1 MIRYDKR
8 LNQEIYETV
17 YRYNKKIKSLS
28 AKNIIAKLP
37 PIITT
42 KDLKTKDPTKELYSQ
57 NRREL
62 RARLKQ
68 MKAFLKPGAEAVIV
82 TPRKEVFTKWEFH
95 NLQMQRRTAIN
106 RIKKDIKRL
115 EDTKMTYAGQRSKY
129 SYAQMGSQQYLNLL
143 QKLEYL
149 NTHELDKVSG
159 EALVYYRR
167 FVARN
172 SKPRRDRE
180 WKENFLD
187 IVLNLGYEYNYDVSE
202 LRKELTKLSVPE
214 FINLINEERLLKDL
228 IYYYKLLD
236 EPNFDKN
243 LVEEDVGQLINAVRD
258 ALPKM
263 IENVS

>member
-1 MIRYDKR
+1 
-8 LNQEIYETV
+8 
-17 YRYNKKIKSLS
+17 
-28 AKNIIAKLP
+28 
-37 PIITT
+37 
-42 KDLKTKDPTKELYSQ
+42 
-57 NRREL
+57 
-62 RARLKQ
+62 
-68 MKAFLKPGAEAVIV
+68 
-82 TPRKEVFTKWEFH
+82 
-95 NLQMQRRTAIN
+95 
-106 RIKKDIKRL
+106 
-115 EDTKMTYAGQRSKY
+115 MTYAGQKSKY

-149 NTHELDKVSG
+149 KTHELDKVSG

-243 LVEEDVGQLINAVRD
+243 LVEDDVGQLINAVRD

>member
-17 YRYNKKIKSLS
+17 YRYNKKVKSLS
-28 AKNIIAKLP
+28 AKQPNVKLP

-42 KDLKTKDPTKELYSQ
+42 KDLKTKDPTKEFYST

-68 MKAFLKPGAEAVIV
+68 MKAFLKPGAETVIV

-95 NLQMQRRTAIN
+95 NLQMQRRTAIT

-115 EDTKMTYAGQRSKY
+115 EDTKMTYAGKRSKY

-149 NTHELDKVSG
+149 KTHELDKISG
-159 EALVYYRR
+159 EALVYYRK
-167 FVARN
+167 FIARN
-172 SKPRRDRE
+172 SKPRRDKE

-187 IVLNLGYEYNYDVSE
+187 IVLNLGYEYNYDVSKIRNM
-202 LRKELTKLSVPE
+202 LNKLSVPE

-243 LVEEDVGQLINAVRD
+243 IVQDDTSQILTAVEE
-258 ALPKM
+258 ALPEM
-263 IENVS
+263 IKNVT

>member
-17 YRYNKKIKSLS
+17 YRYNKKVRSLS
-28 AKNIIAKLP
+28 AKNPSVKLP

-42 KDLKTKDPTKELYSQ
+42 KDLKTKDPSKEFYSS

-82 TPRKEVFTKWEFH
+82 TPRKEVFTKWEYH
-95 NLQMQRRTAIN
+95 NLQIQRRTAIN

-115 EDTKMTYAGQRSKY
+115 EETKMTYAGQKSKY

-149 NTHELDKVSG
+149 KTHELDKISG
-159 EALVYYRR
+159 EALVYYKR
-167 FVARN
+167 FISRN
-172 SKPRRDRE
+172 AKPRRDRE
-180 WKENFLD
+180 WKQNFMD
-187 IVLNLGYEYNYDVSE
+187 IVLNLGYEYNYDVSSIRQM
-202 LRKELTKLSVPE
+202 LNKLSVPE
-214 FINLINEERLLKDL
+214 FINLLSEERLLKDL

-236 EPNFDKN
+236 EPQFNKGI
-243 LVEEDVGQLINAVRD
+243 VEDDVGQLITAIKE
-258 ALPKM
+258 ALPEM
-263 IENVS
+263 IKNVT